1 MLNET
6 AGTEPL
12 IELWSV
18 RVQPGAD
25 PKRDAALAS
34 SGRAEEW
41 WSLLLGV
48 FGTGLLYN
56 AQPLGF
62 VFLCSSIPSL
72 VDVLLQVT
80 LTEQGEAALSKQQL
94 PLSYQVPTTQPRST
108 SFGYCK
114 LKQIRLPWA
123 TDNARGTQLLAVA
136 PPGSARGFRGI
147 SAFLLRALQITA
159 HVGRFAES
167 RMKMIGQEKKAQH
180 FVLLWPRVS
189 LIFHC
194 KIHSLAGYSVLEAV
208 LNRKF
213 RSKVLI
219 DSSLGLFIKM

>member
-6 AGTEPL
+6 AGSEPL
-12 IELWSV
+12 IESWSV
-18 RVQPGAD
+18 HVQPGAD

-94 PLSYQVPTTQPRST
+94 PLSYQVPTTQPKST

>member
-1 MLNET
+1 MDVL
-6 AGTEPL
+6 
-12 IELWSV
+12 
-18 RVQPGAD
+18 
-25 PKRDAALAS
+25 
-34 SGRAEEW
+34 
-41 WSLLLGV
+41 
-48 FGTGLLYN
+48 
-56 AQPLGF
+56 
-62 VFLCSSIPSL
+62 PSL
-72 VDVLLQVT
+72 VDVLLQAT

-94 PLSYQVPTTQPRST
+94 PLSYQVPTTQPKST

-114 LKQIRLPWA
+114 LKQIRLSWA

-167 RMKMIGQEKKAQH
+167 RMKMIGQEKEAQH

>member
-194 KIHSLAGYSVLEAV
+194 KIHSLAGYSVL
-208 LNRKF
+208 NRKF

>member
-1 MLNET
+1 MSNLEQIPREMLPWLPQE
-6 AGTEPL
+6 GRRSGGL
-12 IELWSV
+12 CCW
-18 RVQPGAD
+18 
-25 PKRDAALAS
+25 AS
-34 SGRAEEW
+34 
-41 WSLLLGV
+41 V

-94 PLSYQVPTTQPRST
+94 PLSYQVPTTQPKST

-167 RMKMIGQEKKAQH
+167 RMKMIGQEKKAEH

-208 LNRKF
+208 LNRQF